1 MSDVSSES
9 DNSDQ
14 VSVGSVSSE
23 RYSSSDSDEYKFED
37 NFLPYQD
44 EPLAS
49 SSDDQTEELS
59 DEELDED
66 GISRPVLEQRYEKQI
81 PLQQW

>member
-9 DNSDQ
+9 DNSAQ

-44 EPLAS
+44 EP

-66 GISRPVLEQRYEKQI
+66 LSWSNDTKNKSHFNSGKDFIFF
-81 PLQQW
+81 W